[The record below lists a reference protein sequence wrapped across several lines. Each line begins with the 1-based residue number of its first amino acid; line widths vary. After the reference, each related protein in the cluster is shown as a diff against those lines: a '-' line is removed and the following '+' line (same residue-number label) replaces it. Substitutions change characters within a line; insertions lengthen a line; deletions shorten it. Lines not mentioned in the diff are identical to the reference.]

1 LFLVPTS
8 EAMPDLD
15 RVQRWFQA
23 VIMHPDGIVPGL
35 LGPDARQH
43 IELVPDELERVVTRS
58 RSLTAAERVAIYGR
72 AYHARLT
79 ECLEAEFAV
88 LRQALGE
95 DLFRMFA
102 RAYLSNRPSQ
112 SYTLGNLGKGF
123 PDYLRDTRPA
133 GSAEG
138 HQETWPHFIIDLAR
152 FERAFS
158 EVYDGPGIEGVMM
171 SSAEALQ
178 TGRNRRVRLAPAASL
193 RLLTF
198 QYPVHAYFDAARHG
212 RKPELPAPAE
222 TFLAMNR
229 RNYVVTVI
237 ELSPAQ
243 YALLSDLLEGRTVGQ
258 SLRRAG
264 ASSGQQPQL
273 IACIESWSKQGF
285 FCGTQSRRRMKKPA
299 QGGPSH

>member
-1 LFLVPTS
+1 
-8 EAMPDLD
+8 MPDLD

-23 VIMHPDGIVPGL
+23 VIMHPDGIVPGV

-43 IELVPDELERVVTRS
+43 IELLPDELERVVTRS
-58 RSLTAAERVAIYGR
+58 RSLSAAERVAIYGR

-79 ECLEAEFAV
+79 ECLEAEFTV

-123 PDYLRDTRPA
+123 PDYLRDTRPP

-138 HQETWPHFIIDLAR
+138 QQETWPHFIIDLAR

-158 EVYDGPGIEGVMM
+158 EVYDGPGIEGVPM
-171 SSAEALQ
+171 SGAEALQ
-178 TGRNRRVRLAPAASL
+178 TPGTERDRQVRLAPAASL

-212 RKPELPAPAE
+212 REAELPAPAE

-229 RNYVVTVI
+229 RNYVVTVV
-237 ELSPAQ
+237 ELSAAQ
-243 YALLSDLLEGRTVGQ
+243 YALLSDLLEGRTIGQ

-264 ASSGQQPQL
+264 AEPHQQPQL

-299 QGGPSH
+299 HGGRSH